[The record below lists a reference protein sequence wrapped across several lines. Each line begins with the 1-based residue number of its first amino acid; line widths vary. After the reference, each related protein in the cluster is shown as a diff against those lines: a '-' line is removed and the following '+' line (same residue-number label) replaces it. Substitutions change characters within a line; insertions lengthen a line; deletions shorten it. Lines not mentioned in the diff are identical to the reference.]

1 MRNQNPGS
9 QDPMAG
15 SKLSSEPEIDYSPK
29 KTTRAETLLYVGK
42 FLAVSGPILI
52 LFWLIEKYFF

>member
-1 MRNQNPGS
+1 MT
-9 QDPMAG
+9 G

-29 KTTRAETLLYVGK
+29 KNTRAETILYVGK